1 MKTKKT
7 IKKLIKIV
15 IILVL
20 PSISVASETVTGKFV
35 GFKSL
40 SNYENALIAQ
50 ETLENKEK
58 ADLIV
63 LKVNSKYY
71 RIINMPISEK
81 EKYVGKSAKV
91 TGDMNTEH
99 YTMKAEEIKIK
110 KRTRYVKVWADEE
123 LISRNKWKEWKQK
136 QFESG
141 YTPEGTGG

>member
-1 MKTKKT
+1 MKTIKT

-35 GFKSL
+35 GLISL
-40 SNYENALIAQ
+40 QNNKEASISP
-50 ETLENKEK
+50 ETTGIKEK
-58 ADLIV
+58 ADLITF
-63 LKVNSKYY
+63 KIDGKYY
-71 RIINMPISEK
+71 RILNLPVSEE

-91 TGDMNTEH
+91 TGDMNTEA
-99 YTMKAEEIKIK
+99 YTIKAEEIKIK

-123 LISRNKWKEWKQK
+123 LISRNKWKEWKKK

-141 YTPEGTGG
+141 YTPKGTGG

>member
-35 GFKSL
+35 GFKSIL
-40 SNYENALIAQ
+40 NYENVLIA
-50 ETLENKEK
+50 EDTLENKEK
-58 ADLIV
+58 ADLIAF
-63 LKVNSKYY
+63 KIGNKYY
-71 RIINMPISEK
+71 RILNMPISEK

-99 YTMKAEEIKIK
+99 YTIKAEEIKIK
-110 KRTRYVKVWADEE
+110 KRTRYVKVWSDEE
-123 LISRNKWKEWKQK
+123 LIARNKWKEWKQK

-141 YTPEGTGG
+141 YTPEDTGG